1 MFNAYYSGSNSIP
14 VPGRDVRFGNVIIDG
29 DIKSESSTESLAVT
43 YEDGTSENLDF
54 EFKKVG
60 DLVYMY
66 LYEIS
71 HTAAVY
77 NQPFRDFNGIP
88 DEYLP
93 ISGETN
99 GQYAQSIPV
108 ISNINSVK
116 YSGYC
121 YITNDGLLR
130 LYSKVDHSLPTN
142 NVPVSNLAQVLCW
155 SVSI

>member
-1 MFNAYYSGSNSIP
+1 MFNAYYSGANSVP
-14 VPGRDVRFGNVIIDG
+14 VPGRDVRFNNIVIDG
-29 DIKSESSTESLAVT
+29 DIESKSSIESLSVK
-43 YEDGTSENLDF
+43 YEDGTSENLDI

-71 HTAAVY
+71 HTGAIY
-77 NQPFRDFNGIP
+77 SQPFRDFDGIP
-88 DEYLP
+88 SEYLP
-93 ISGETN
+93 VSGETN

-121 YITNDGLLR
+121 YIAKTGILR
-130 LYSKVDHSLPTN
+130 LYFKVDHSLPTN
-142 NVPVSNLAQVLCW
+142 NVPVASLAQVLCW